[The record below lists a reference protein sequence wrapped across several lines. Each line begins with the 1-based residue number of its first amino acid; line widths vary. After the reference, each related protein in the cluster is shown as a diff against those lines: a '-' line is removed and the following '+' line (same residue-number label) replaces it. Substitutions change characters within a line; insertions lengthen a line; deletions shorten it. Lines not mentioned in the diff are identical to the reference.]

1 MNVILTI
8 YKVHTAPQIALDC
21 GQGLGGLQRV
31 YEPSM
36 YIC

>member
-1 MNVILTI
+1 MNVKLTI
-8 YKVHTAPQIALDC
+8 YEVHTAPQIAPDC
-21 GQGLGGLQRV
+21 GQGLGGLHRV